1 MVIKNTILVSF
12 WLLLTA
18 AAAAGAVVA
27 TEIDHKEIIE
37 TVAPQQPEKV
47 VTTDE
52 RIKILHVR
60 SVQLIKENNEILQRL
75 KKIEGVNNE

>member
-18 AAAAGAVVA
+18 AAAGAVVA
-27 TEIDHKEIIE
+27 ADINHEEIIE

-47 VTTDE
+47 ITVDQ
-52 RIKILHVR
+52 RIENLNVR
-60 SVQLIKENNEILQRL
+60 SVELIKENNEILQRL
-75 KKIEGVNNE
+75 KKIEGKNNE